1 MKSRFLFVIIVL
13 FSLGQSYSQQE
24 FQSLFN
30 TKMKEGVACY
40 RIPALAKA
48 TNGDL
53 IAAIDERVPSCGDL
67 RHSAD
72 INIAIRRSED
82 NGKTWS
88 KIEVIVD
95 FPLGESASDP
105 SIIVDQITKEIF
117 LFYNYM
123 NLNLE
128 KEVYYLHY
136 VKSTDHGK
144 TWSDPVDITQ
154 QISKPEWHKNFKFIT
169 SGEGIQTRSGKLLH
183 TLVNLENG
191 LVLFGSDDHGKTW
204 HLIDH
209 PLKPADESK
218 VVELADGTWMVNS
231 RVNGLGC
238 RYVHTSEDEGKTW
251 SSRPDSVLI
260 DPSCNAAILNYPYK
274 IEGEIKN
281 ILIFS
286 NLVSKNNR
294 ENLSVRYSL
303 DNGATWSDPKT
314 IYAGSAAY
322 SSLCILQNGDI
333 GLFFEKDD
341 YSDNVFTSFSL
352 EWLLTE

>member
-1 MKSRFLFVIIVL
+1 MKSRFLFVIIVI

-88 KIEVIVD
+88 E
-95 FPLGESASDP
+95 
-105 SIIVDQITKEIF
+105 
-117 LFYNYM
+117 
-123 NLNLE
+123 
-128 KEVYYLHY
+128 
-136 VKSTDHGK
+136 
-144 TWSDPVDITQ
+144 PVDITQ

-169 SGEGIQTRSGKLLH
+169 SGEGIQIHSGKLLH

-204 HLIDH
+204 YLIDH

-218 VVELADGTWMVNS
+218 VVELANGTWMVNS

-238 RYVHTSEDEGKTW
+238 RYVHTSDDEGKTW
-251 SSRPDSVLI
+251 SFRPDSVLI

-286 NLVSKNNR
+286 NLV
-294 ENLSVRYSL
+294 
-303 DNGATWSDPKT
+303 
-314 IYAGSAAY
+314 
-322 SSLCILQNGDI
+322 
-333 GLFFEKDD
+333 
-341 YSDNVFTSFSL
+341 
-352 EWLLTE
+352 

>member
-1 MKSRFLFVIIVL
+1 MKSRFLFVIIVI

-30 TKMKEGVACY
+30 TKMKECVACY

-88 KIEVIVD
+88 E
-95 FPLGESASDP
+95 
-105 SIIVDQITKEIF
+105 
-117 LFYNYM
+117 
-123 NLNLE
+123 
-128 KEVYYLHY
+128 
-136 VKSTDHGK
+136 
-144 TWSDPVDITQ
+144 PVDITQ

-169 SGEGIQTRSGKLLH
+169 SGEGIQIHSGKLLH

-204 HLIDH
+204 YLIDH

-218 VVELADGTWMVNS
+218 VVELANGTWMVNS

-238 RYVHTSEDEGKTW
+238 RYVHTSDDEGKTW

-303 DNGATWSDPKT
+303 DNGTTWSDPKT

-352 EWLLTE
+352 EWLLAE

>member
-1 MKSRFLFVIIVL
+1 
-13 FSLGQSYSQQE
+13 
-24 FQSLFN
+24 
-30 TKMKEGVACY
+30 MKEGVACY

-88 KIEVIVD
+88 E
-95 FPLGESASDP
+95 
-105 SIIVDQITKEIF
+105 
-117 LFYNYM
+117 
-123 NLNLE
+123 
-128 KEVYYLHY
+128 
-136 VKSTDHGK
+136 
-144 TWSDPVDITQ
+144 PVDITQ

-169 SGEGIQTRSGKLLH
+169 SGEGIQIHSGKLLH

-204 HLIDH
+204 YLIDH

-218 VVELADGTWMVNS
+218 VVELANGTWMVNS

-238 RYVHTSEDEGKTW
+238 RYVHTSDDEGKTW

-303 DNGATWSDPKT
+303 DNGTTWSDPKT

-352 EWLLTE
+352 EWLLAE